1 MKRSEETFV
10 RVLDAILTY
19 GSLTKASQAAE
30 IDPWTLARWRKSS
43 EDGDEEFQECDYHG
57 AIQPFHLQ
65 VEDTIEQS
73 IDEIESN
80 FRGSARD
87 GIWRPILWHG
97 SYQYEDDEHA
107 MSLSEKDF
115 QDELDLGLVWPDKKR
130 RVRNPTTGEW
140 ERVKILEW
148 IPPSTEAQTIVL
160 RSWSDRYADK
170 RSLNINGRLDVNQT
184 LGVTVIG
191 QQRVAPPPQQL
202 QVISP
207 EVANAVNDEVTDAV
221 FNEPKLE
228 DEPMTDLTPEP
239 LPEPDPNS
247 PLTPEQQAI
256 LARAR
261 SGNRLAADLAA
272 RALARKPATAPARP
286 APPPAPVYR
295 GDLDQDDSTPRNPIG
310 KKVV

>member
-19 GSLTKASQAAE
+19 GSLTKASAAAE
-30 IDPWTLARWRKSS
+30 IDPWTLARWRKAS
-43 EDGDEEFQECDYHG
+43 EDGDEAYQEVDYRG
-57 AIQPFHLQ
+57 VIQPFHAH

-80 FRGSARD
+80 FRSNARD
-87 GIWRPILWHG
+87 GYYRPILWHG
-97 SYQYEDDEHA
+97 DYQYEDDEYA
-107 MSLSEKDF
+107 MTLSEKGF

-130 RVRNPTTGEW
+130 RVRNANGEW

-160 RSWSDRYADK
+160 RSWSERYADK
-170 RSLNINGRLDVNQT
+170 RSLTVNGRLDVNQN
-184 LGVTVIG
+184 LGVTVVGVPRI
-191 QQRVAPPPQQL
+191 APPPQQL
-202 QVISP
+202 QVIPP
-207 EVANAVNDEVTDAV
+207 EVADVVNEEVTDAV
-221 FNEPKLE
+221 SDEAEPDE
-228 DEPMTDLTPEP
+228 EPMPTAPEQ
-239 LPEPDPNS
+239 LPPPDPNS

-261 SGNRLAADLAA
+261 SGNKLAADLAA
-272 RALARKPATAPARP
+272 RASLKPAPKPTAAPRP
-286 APPPAPVYR
+286 LMPQPQMYR
-295 GDLDQDDSTPRNPIG
+295 GDLDQDDSVQRNPVG